1 MVHPPMQG
9 EIRREEY
16 RMVGGIQQSPP
27 TRVGRDKKRRVENGG
42 EGGNTINTIRLI
54 RTGVGVLGEAK
65 YP

>member
-1 MVHPPMQG
+1 
-9 EIRREEY
+9 
-16 RMVGGIQQSPP
+16 MVGDIQRSPP
-27 TRVGRDKKRRVENGG
+27 THVGTDKKRRVENGG